1 MTEQRPGE
9 HMAAEIAQQPDV
21 LAGLVARQA
30 EIAEVAEKISQRP
43 PRFALLA
50 ARGSSDHAALYAK
63 YLIEVLLGLP
73 AGLVSPSTATLYG
86 ARPDLRDVL
95 FVTVSQSGGSPDL
108 IEVTETARR
117 QGALTVSVTNTP
129 ESPLRAA
136 SELGVDIGAGVEK
149 AVAAT
154 KTYSATLMALY
165 LLIDAVRGG
174 KAADAEK
181 IGELA
186 RQTLDGAE
194 EGVQRAVDRYR
205 FVDRVLT
212 TGRGYS
218 YASAL
223 EGSLKLAETS
233 YLAARAYSGA
243 DLLHGPVAAVDG
255 ETAVLAVTSAGH
267 GGRAMHEV
275 LEAVSKRGADVLAV
289 GSAAAEVPAAL
300 RIDVAPTVEE
310 LAPILEILPIQRIAL
325 GLSLARG
332 GDPDSPRGLL
342 KVTTTRCASRW
353 ASTPAARRPGPP
365 WSTPPARCWASGA
378 AKAPTRTRTRPRSP
392 RTGSPARSPRRSA
405 PTTPGRCVRASSAWP
420 GSAS

>member
-1 MTEQRPGE
+1 MTQLRPGE
-9 HMAAEIAQQPDV
+9 HMAAEISEQPSV
-21 LAGLVARQA
+21 LAGLVERRSG
-30 EIAEVAEKISQRP
+30 IAEVAEKISQNP

-50 ARGSSDHAALYAK
+50 ARGSSDHGALYAK

-95 FVTVSQSGGSPDL
+95 FITVSQSGGSPDL
-108 IEVTETARR
+108 IEVTEAARR

-129 ESPLRAA
+129 DSPLRAA
-136 SELGVDIGAGVEK
+136 SELGVDIGAGLEK

-165 LLIDAVRGG
+165 LFIDAIRGG
-174 KAADAEK
+174 KGEDAEK

-186 RQTLDGAE
+186 QQTLDGSV

-223 EGSLKLAETS
+223 EASLKLAETS

-255 ETAVLAVTSAGH
+255 ETAVLAATSLGR
-267 GGRAMHEV
+267 GGEAMREV
-275 LEAVSKRGADVLAV
+275 LEAVGERGADVLAV
-289 GSAAAEVPAAL
+289 GSAAQDVPAAL
-300 RIDVAPTVEE
+300 RIPVAPTVEE
-310 LAPILEILPIQRIAL
+310 LAPVLEILPIQRIAL

-332 GDPDSPRGLL
+332 GNPDNPRGLL
-342 KVTTTRCASRW
+342 KVTKTR
-353 ASTPAARRPGPP
+353 
-365 WSTPPARCWASGA
+365 
-378 AKAPTRTRTRPRSP
+378 
-392 RTGSPARSPRRSA
+392 
-405 PTTPGRCVRASSAWP
+405 
-420 GSAS
+420 

>member
-1 MTEQRPGE
+1 MTRQHPGE
-9 HMAAEIAQQPDV
+9 HMAAEISEQPAV
-21 LAGLVARQA
+21 LAGLVERRAG
-30 EIAEVAEKISQRP
+30 IADVAEKISQNP

-108 IEVTETARR
+108 IEITETARR

-129 ESPLRAA
+129 DSPLRAA
-136 SELGVDIGAGVEK
+136 AELGVDIGAGVEK

-154 KTYSATLMALY
+154 KTYSATLLALY
-165 LLIDAVRGG
+165 LFIDAVRGG
-174 KAADAEK
+174 KGEEAER

-186 RQTLDGAE
+186 QQTLDGAA

-218 YASAL
+218 YATAL

-255 ETAVLAVTSAGH
+255 ETAVLAATSAGR
-267 GGRAMHEV
+267 GGEAMREV
-275 LEAVSKRGADVLAV
+275 LEAVNERGADVLAV
-289 GSAAAEVPAAL
+289 GSAAHDVPAAL
-300 RIDVAPTVEE
+300 RIPVAPSAEE
-310 LAPILEILPIQRIAL
+310 LAPVLEVLPIQRIAL

-342 KVTTTRCASRW
+342 KVTKTR
-353 ASTPAARRPGPP
+353 
-365 WSTPPARCWASGA
+365 
-378 AKAPTRTRTRPRSP
+378 
-392 RTGSPARSPRRSA
+392 
-405 PTTPGRCVRASSAWP
+405 
-420 GSAS
+420 

>member
-1 MTEQRPGE
+1 MTQQHPGE
-9 HMAAEIAQQPDV
+9 HMAAEISEQPAV
-21 LAGLVARQA
+21 LAGLVERQA
-30 EIAEVAEKISQRP
+30 GIAEVAERISQNP

-108 IEVTETARR
+108 IEVTEAARR
-117 QGALTVSVTNTP
+117 QGALTVSVTNTLD
-129 ESPLRAA
+129 SPLRAA
-136 SELGVDIGAGVEK
+136 AELGVDIGAGVEK

-154 KTYSATLMALY
+154 KTYSATLLALY
-165 LLIDAVRGG
+165 LFIDAIRGG
-174 KAADAEK
+174 KGADAEK
-181 IGELA
+181 LGELA
-186 RQTLDGAE
+186 QQTLDGAA

-218 YASAL
+218 YATAL

-255 ETAVLAVTSAGH
+255 ETAVLAVTSAGQ
-267 GGRAMHEV
+267 GGHAMAEV
-275 LEAVSKRGADVLAV
+275 LDAVSKRGADVLAV
-289 GSAAAEVPAAL
+289 GSASAEVP
-300 RIDVAPTVEE
+300 
-310 LAPILEILPIQRIAL
+310 
-325 GLSLARG
+325 
-332 GDPDSPRGLL
+332 PRCGSRWRRRP
-342 KVTTTRCASRW
+342 KNSRRSWKSCPSSGSRW
-353 ASTPAARRPGPP
+353 ASRWPAAA
-365 WSTPPARCWASGA
+365 TPTARAGC
-378 AKAPTRTRTRPRSP
+378 
-392 RTGSPARSPRRSA
+392 
-405 PTTPGRCVRASSAWP
+405 
-420 GSAS
+420 

>member
-1 MTEQRPGE
+1 MTQLRPGE
-9 HMAAEIAQQPDV
+9 HMAAEISEQPSV
-21 LAGLVARQA
+21 LAGLVERRSG
-30 EIAEVAEKISQRP
+30 IAEVAEKISQNP

-50 ARGSSDHAALYAK
+50 ARGSSDHGALYAK

-95 FVTVSQSGGSPDL
+95 FITVSQSGGSPDL
-108 IEVTETARR
+108 IEVTEAARR

-129 ESPLRAA
+129 DSPLRAA
-136 SELGVDIGAGVEK
+136 SELGVDIGAGLEK

-165 LLIDAVRGG
+165 LFIDAIRGG
-174 KAADAEK
+174 KGEDADK

-186 RQTLDGAE
+186 QQTLDGSV

-223 EGSLKLAETS
+223 EASLKLAETS

-255 ETAVLAVTSAGH
+255 ETAVLAATSLGR
-267 GGRAMHEV
+267 GGEAMREV
-275 LEAVSKRGADVLAV
+275 LEAVGERGADVLAV
-289 GSAAAEVPAAL
+289 GSAAQDVPAAL
-300 RIDVAPTVEE
+300 RIPVAPTVEE
-310 LAPILEILPIQRIAL
+310 LAPVLEILPIQRIAL

-332 GDPDSPRGLL
+332 GNPDNPRGLL
-342 KVTTTRCASRW
+342 KVTKTR
-353 ASTPAARRPGPP
+353 
-365 WSTPPARCWASGA
+365 
-378 AKAPTRTRTRPRSP
+378 
-392 RTGSPARSPRRSA
+392 
-405 PTTPGRCVRASSAWP
+405 
-420 GSAS
+420 

>member
-1 MTEQRPGE
+1 MTQLRPGE
-9 HMAAEIAQQPDV
+9 HMAAEISEQPSV
-21 LAGLVARQA
+21 LAGLVERRSG
-30 EIAEVAEKISQRP
+30 IAEVAEKISQNP

-50 ARGSSDHAALYAK
+50 ARGSSDHGALYAK

-95 FVTVSQSGGSPDL
+95 FITVSQSGGSPDL
-108 IEVTETARR
+108 IEVTEAARR

-129 ESPLRAA
+129 DSPLRAT

-165 LLIDAVRGG
+165 LFIDAIRGG
-174 KAADAEK
+174 KGEDAGK

-186 RQTLDGAE
+186 QQTLDGAA

-223 EGSLKLAETS
+223 EASLKLAETS

-255 ETAVLAVTSAGH
+255 ETAVLAATSLGR
-267 GGRAMHEV
+267 GGEAMREV
-275 LEAVSKRGADVLAV
+275 LEAVGERGADVLAV
-289 GSAAAEVPAAL
+289 GSAAQDVPAAL
-300 RIDVAPTVEE
+300 RIPVAPTVEE
-310 LAPILEILPIQRIAL
+310 LAPVLEILPIQRIAL

-332 GDPDSPRGLL
+332 GNPDNPRGLL
-342 KVTTTRCASRW
+342 KVTKTR
-353 ASTPAARRPGPP
+353 
-365 WSTPPARCWASGA
+365 
-378 AKAPTRTRTRPRSP
+378 
-392 RTGSPARSPRRSA
+392 
-405 PTTPGRCVRASSAWP
+405 
-420 GSAS
+420 